1 MNINYKFRK
10 KLTII
15 NFSYFFI
22 FLIFSYFYFPH
33 VFILNEDYNL
43 ASSLE
48 TDPGS
53 LISSFS
59 RLFEKPYYNMFKG
72 YHLQYYGWTWASVTF
87 IAILPFKILFS
98 LFGINDDSYTI
109 FLIRFVYF
117 LIGLSSVFALF
128 KICNKFLEYQNI
140 LLSFFVTNIFIFS
153 PFYVFNLFYYI
164 HPESTGILFSFLG
177 IICILNFQYKSK
189 IIFFYLSI
197 IFFALAVF
205 SKQAFIFSSLTLS
218 IYLFFLVLK
227 KDLSNKNFSLILKSK
242 ISLLIK
248 SFLIVSFIFFLVHPY
263 AFFFPYRFLSLQISL
278 GGSFNANILED
289 LDFYSAINLWIKTYA
304 STFYFSIPFILSIF
318 NPLIIHFST
327 KNLDDQILNLLTII
341 CTLIVILLYSFIN
354 RANIDIYYFQVIV
367 PISFIQIL
375 IFLKCIFQIN
385 LFKKNYF
392 KFIISLFLLIYLL
405 PEISGTHKRSQDR
418 LSYKKT
424 VNYKA
429 YEWAKTNLNQTDRI
443 AIDHRFAIPS
453 KLNNISCHYWR
464 DCTTYDKIVAF
475 NPNYVAFTDPL
486 PFWGWNKNEQGQNLK
501 KYVEDNNMK
510 VINIIESDKTYRGGY
525 EWISDFKI
533 LIYHKN

>member
-48 TDPGS
+48 SDPGS

-128 KICNKFLEYQNI
+128 KICNKFLQYQNI
-140 LLSFFVTNIFIFS
+140 LLSFFVTNIYIFS
-153 PFYVFNLFYYI
+153 PIYFFNIFYFIRADL
-164 HPESTGILFSFLG
+164 TGIFFTFLG
-177 IICILNFQYKSK
+177 IIYLLKFQYKSN

-197 IFFALAVF
+197 IFLTLAVF
-205 SKQAFIFSSLTLS
+205 SKQVFIFSSLLLS
-218 IYLFFLVLK
+218 AHLFFLIFKQYLVEKELNFIFKFIILLFIKIFLLVL
-227 KDLSNKNFSLILKSK
+227 
-242 ISLLIK
+242 
-248 SFLIVSFIFFLVHPY
+248 FIFFLVHPY
-263 AFFFPYRFLSLQISL
+263 AFLFPHRFLASQISL
-278 GGSFNANILED
+278 GGSFNTNLLID
-289 LDFYSAINLWIKTYA
+289 LDFYSAINLWIKTFT
-304 STFYFSIPFILSIF
+304 STFFFLIPFILSIF
-318 NPLIIHFST
+318 NPLLINFST
-327 KNLDDQILNLLTII
+327 KNLSDQILNLLTII
-341 CTLIVILLYSFIN
+341 CTVTVILLYSIFN
-354 RANIDIYYFQVIV
+354 KANIEIYYLTVLI
-367 PISFIQIL
+367 PISLIQIL
-375 IFLKCIFQIN
+375 IFLKCILKIK
-385 LFKKNYF
+385 LFNRNYF
-392 KFIISLFLLIYLL
+392 QFLILLFILIYLL
-405 PEISGTHKRSQDR
+405 PEIFEIYKRSHER
-418 LSYKKT
+418 LSYKQS
-424 VNYKA
+424 VNYQSFV
-429 YEWAKTNLNQTDRI
+429 WAKKNLSQFDRI
-443 AIDHRFAIPS
+443 AIDHRFAVPS

-486 PFWGWNKNEQGQNLK
+486 PVWGWNKNEQGQNLK

-510 VINIIESDKTYRGGY
+510 ILKVIKSE
-525 EWISDFKI
+525 ISDHNI
-533 LIYHKN
+533 VIYYKN